1 MFHSLKKYND
11 RIFSVNLCE
20 KYLKKAF
27 KFFKIFACDLRQQE
41 VQFQAKYPLFESQ
54 SDREFTFSAM
64 RFHAKYPLFNSQS
77 DLEFTFSYVI
87 LQQSTPHIHGFIVN
101 PYIGNPNNVN
111 NNYKEKLSWKLKLLQ

>member
-1 MFHSLKKYND
+1 MREIPQKS
-11 RIFSVNLCE
+11 
-20 KYLKKAF
+20 
-27 KFFKIFACDLRQQE
+27 FFKIFACDLRQQE

-54 SDREFTFSAM
+54 SDREFTFLAM

-111 NNYKEKLSWKLKLLQ
+111 NNYKEKLS